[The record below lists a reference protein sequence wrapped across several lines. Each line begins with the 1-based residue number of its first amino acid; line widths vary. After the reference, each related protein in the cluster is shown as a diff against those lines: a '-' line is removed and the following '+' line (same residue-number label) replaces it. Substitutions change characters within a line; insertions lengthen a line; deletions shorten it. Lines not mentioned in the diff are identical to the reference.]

1 MSDFMEQNGGVFS
14 KWKDRDFESV
24 LYRLKDR
31 MTAEQLQGLM
41 EAIAGL
47 EE

>member
-1 MSDFMEQNGGVFS
+1 MSDFMEQNGRIFA
-14 KWKDRDFESV
+14 KWKDRNFESV
-24 LYRLKDR
+24 FYRLKDR
-31 MTAEQLQGLM
+31 MTAEQLKGLM